1 MYAWLSFSR
10 STSFLVLCPF
20 LYYIASF
27 ACFTFSKN
35 IFFHG
40 YNVRHGESTDRNWY
54 KTVYYHYSHN
64 GVVILLFVSYAN
76 NGNIRIYRKSM
87 RSFNDQIVSIKQGRC
102 KCFTLVN
109 NSCFNRYW
117 LKCSDELHSLVFR
130 SMLPPGFSFFFRVL
144 RLYLKWWWNEY
155 TSSTKDKGEEC
166 SKKSDLVRIHLR
178 TIIRADR
185 DERKKRRRKVF
196 NLNAISNDHQ

>member
-27 ACFTFSKN
+27 AFFTFSKN

-130 SMLPPGFSFFFRVL
+130 SMLPPGFSFFFSSATPLFEVVMKWVHLFNKRQGRGVL
-144 RLYLKWWWNEY
+144 EKVWPCQNSFTDNHQSRQRWEKK
-155 TSSTKDKGEEC
+155 TK
-166 SKKSDLVRIHLR
+166 KKSLQ
-178 TIIRADR
+178 
-185 DERKKRRRKVF
+185 
-196 NLNAISNDHQ
+196 S